1 MDGVIVGEGFHPKA
15 GQPHAEVFALRDAG
29 ELAENA
35 TAYNSHFHSSKPLL
49 PATKTCVELNVF
61 FNKLFIV

>member
-35 TAYNSHFHSSKPLL
+35 TAY
-49 PATKTCVELNVF
+49 TKTCVELNVF